1 MLDLNPGEYVRGKT
15 YILALVLTSAITFQ
29 SQAQSSSS
37 KASLPK
43 LELEKG
49 TSVLKLPEK
58 ESRPV
63 QAYGQIRLEGM
74 QYLTPISEEP
84 SLTYSQFLSARLSL
98 LKETNWFDSALDVSG
113 GTFFSRG
120 QSHYIVHEAY
130 LATRG
135 EPWRLYV
142 GRKKKDWSEMDRRW
156 QLGLFQPKFAI
167 DTLRPEEQGLV
178 GAFVDYEKEKLE
190 FVLFASPLYIPSMGP
205 DIREEGGGLVS
216 DSRWYR
222 APSRAFDFNSRIN
235 TIQYGLTIPDTM
247 KLASNGGVAVMSR
260 VGSKEQGPWASASA
274 GYMPVNELTLKR
286 QAFKSVSQD
295 QFDVTVSP
303 AVTYHHIRSL
313 DLGYAFKAIQTSI
326 SYVEDQPEVNMPET
340 DWAIQKLEPIRAVSV
355 AADFTLERFWGRTL
369 ACQLGYLKVDGGS
382 IVDIRDD
389 GNPDKVTLFDQRLKF
404 TNAVSMR
411 VEGQLGT
418 FWRRPFVTRF
428 KYLYDYDQRGS
439 LVNTEFLYYP
449 NQKWAVVMGAD
460 ILGVEDESYKTSS
473 FLNEY
478 RANDRFYGGM
488 TYVF

>member
-1 MLDLNPGEYVRGKT
+1 MRGKT
-15 YILALVLTSAITFQ
+15 YIWAFVFANALTIQ
-29 SQAQSSSS
+29 SQAQSSS
-37 KASLPK
+37 KASLSK
-43 LELEKG
+43 FESEKAS
-49 TSVLKLPEK
+49 SVLKLPPEQLPKK

-63 QAYGQIRLEGM
+63 QTYGQIRLEGM

-98 LKETNWFDSALDVSG
+98 LKEASWIDSALDVSG

-130 LATRG
+130 VATKDR
-135 EPWRLYV
+135 ESRVYV
-142 GRKKKDWSEMDRRW
+142 GRKKMDWSEMDRRW
-156 QLGLFQPKFAI
+156 QLGLYQSKFAI
-167 DTLRPEEQGLV
+167 DALRPEEQGLV
-178 GAFVDYEKEKLE
+178 GAFYNYNKEKFE
-190 FVLFASPLYIPSMGP
+190 FLIFASPIFIPSMGP
-205 DIREEGGGLVS
+205 DIREESGGLVS

-222 APSRAFDFNSRIN
+222 APSRNYDFNSRIN
-235 TIQYGLTIPDTM
+235 TIQYELSIPDVM
-247 KLASNGGVAVMSR
+247 KLATNAGGAMMTR
-260 VGSKEQGPWASASA
+260 VGSKERGPWATASA

-286 QAFKSVSQD
+286 QAFKVINQD

-303 AVTYHHIRSL
+303 TVTYHHIRSL
-313 DLGYAFKAIQTSI
+313 DVGYSFNKVQTSV
-326 SYVEDQPEVNMPET
+326 SYLEDSPIANTPDQ
-340 DWAIQKLEPIRAVSV
+340 DWAVQKLEPIQAYSI
-355 AADFTLERFWGRTL
+355 ATDFTLEQIWGRTL
-369 ACQLGYLKVDGGS
+369 AIQLGYLKVEGGS

-389 GNPDKVTLFDQRLKF
+389 GAPDKVTLFDQRLKF
-404 TNAVSMR
+404 TNAFSVR
-411 VEGQLGT
+411 LEGQLAT

-428 KYLYDYDQRGS
+428 KYLYDQAQRGS

-460 ILGVEDESYKTSS
+460 ILGVEDESYKPGS